1 MKIYDSGKGV
11 LFMKPTTE
19 EQCAQTF
26 FIAPHEQSQLN
37 AEPAAAWVSCTQNA
51 AQENPYALDT
61 TAFD

>member
-1 MKIYDSGKGV
+1 
-11 LFMKPTTE
+11 MKPTTE

-37 AEPAAAWVSCTQNA
+37 TEPETVRVCCTQRA
-51 AQENPYALDT
+51 APQSEYALDT